1 MAPFWFG
8 SPGDLGHCGATT
20 LSFLRCWLILAASKD
35 DVEAVSKGLVFG
47 AMFERLK
54 DAAEVVLFEGMIV
67 LGALNVANVAG
78 VALL

>member
-1 MAPFWFG
+1 M
-8 SPGDLGHCGATT
+8 
-20 LSFLRCWLILAASKD
+20 ILAASKD